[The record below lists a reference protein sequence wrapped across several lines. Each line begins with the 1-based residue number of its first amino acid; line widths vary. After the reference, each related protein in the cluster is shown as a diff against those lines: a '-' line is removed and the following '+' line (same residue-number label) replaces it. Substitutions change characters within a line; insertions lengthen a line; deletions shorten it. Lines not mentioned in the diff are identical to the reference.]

1 METLTLTLGDRR
13 FVLAPGTQERQL
25 EKRLLTAVRRGAGL
39 LRLSL
44 ASGAEVVA
52 LVSPAVPVTLERNR
66 EERGGLYD
74 DEPWWRSERQDD
86 WSDSEL
92 ERAL

>member
-13 FVLAPGTQERQL
+13 FVLAPGTQERRL
-25 EKRLLTAVRRGAGL
+25 EKRLLAAMRHGAGL

-52 LVSPAVPVTLERNR
+52 LVSPAIPVTLERR
-66 EERGGLYD
+66 RDEWSGAYD
-74 DEPWWRSERQDD
+74 DDPWWRSDRPDD